1 MAKAKVTSKA
11 AEKKKERLEMQ
22 KKVDARIKF
31 VNAANKQ
38 EDPLGALP
46 SFKVFSKNGV
56 ACNLSTRRVTDLD
69 ENEKKAV
76 VDLLIRNMK
85 ALYEQSNWG
94 WNEKNKRDEM
104 LEDSAW
110 YLLAKNEEGKICG
123 FSHFR
128 YDMDYDDEVL
138 YVYEIQIDEEFQ
150 RKGLGK
156 FMMQV
161 LEMLAFKADMRK
173 IMLTVLKHN
182 DSAVKF
188 FKALLKF
195 EIDETNP
202 AEDVQWNEKY
212 NDIEQIDYEI
222 LSKFNKRKLM
232 REATENLS
240 LQPAQPKSA
249 CKDAC
254 C

>member
-46 SFKVFSKNGV
+46 SFKTFSKNGV
-56 ACNLSTRRVTDLD
+56 ACSLSTRRVTDLNED
-69 ENEKKAV
+69 EKKAV

-110 YLLAKNEEGKICG
+110 YLLAKNEEG
-123 FSHFR
+123 
-128 YDMDYDDEVL
+128 
-138 YVYEIQIDEEFQ
+138 
-150 RKGLGK
+150 
-156 FMMQV
+156 
-161 LEMLAFKADMRK
+161 
-173 IMLTVLKHN
+173 
-182 DSAVKF
+182 
-188 FKALLKF
+188 
-195 EIDETNP
+195 
-202 AEDVQWNEKY
+202 
-212 NDIEQIDYEI
+212 
-222 LSKFNKRKLM
+222 
-232 REATENLS
+232 
-240 LQPAQPKSA
+240 
-249 CKDAC
+249 
-254 C
+254 

>member
-1 MAKAKVTSKA
+1 MVKAKSNSKA
-11 AEKKKERLEMQ
+11 AEKKRERLEMQ
-22 KKVDARIKF
+22 KRVDERVKF

-38 EDPLGALP
+38 EDPLSALP

-56 ACNLSTRRVTDLD
+56 KCNLSTQRVKDL
-69 ENEKKAV
+69 EQSEKDVV

-85 ALYEQSNWG
+85 ALYQKSNWG
-94 WNEKNKRDEM
+94 WNEKNKRSEM
-104 LEDSAW
+104 MEDAAW
-110 YLLAKNEEGKICG
+110 YLLAKNEDGKICG

-182 DSAVKF
+182 ESATKF
-188 FKALLKF
+188 FKSHMKF
-195 EIDETNP
+195 EFDETNP
-202 AEDVQWNEKY
+202 QDDLQWNEKFT
-212 NDIEQIDYEI
+212 DVEQVDYEI

-232 REATENLS
+232 TESTQSLS
-240 LQPAQPKSA
+240 IQPEKS
-249 CKDAC
+249 CQKSC

>member
-1 MAKAKVTSKA
+1 MCF
-11 AEKKKERLEMQ
+11 Q
-22 KKVDARIKF
+22 
-31 VNAANKQ
+31 
-38 EDPLGALP
+38 
-46 SFKVFSKNGV
+46 VFSKNGV

-138 YVYEIQIDEEFQ
+138 YVYEVSKAHSEIPNKKLLPNDKSFSIFTNYLSTSL
-150 RKGLGK
+150 LG
-156 FMMQV
+156 
-161 LEMLAFKADMRK
+161 
-173 IMLTVLKHN
+173 
-182 DSAVKF
+182 
-188 FKALLKF
+188 
-195 EIDETNP
+195 
-202 AEDVQWNEKY
+202 
-212 NDIEQIDYEI
+212 
-222 LSKFNKRKLM
+222 
-232 REATENLS
+232 
-240 LQPAQPKSA
+240 
-249 CKDAC
+249 
-254 C
+254 